1 MLRRLLESRMGR
13 RGKREF
19 VQVLRLVENFRKE
32 EVYESVRDALRLG
45 AISFD
50 AVAVPLA
57 AQGHRDK
64 DSSQRLH
71 GAHVGEQ
78 AVSERSTVLLEHH
91 LTELK
96 LPTFLRE
103 YGKVTGQCA
112 VEDVDHPGYLL
123 RLSELELIDRHHR
136 MVDRRIKAARFP
148 ATKSLDTFDFLA
160 MPSVN
165 KHWSC
170 SRLRVRRPA

>member
-32 EVYESVRDALRLG
+32 EVYEAVRDALRLG

-50 AVAVPLA
+50 AIKHLGAVQDGGSTSETRPGAVPLP
-57 AQGHRDK
+57 AQGHRDN

-71 GAHVGEQ
+71 GAHVGDR

-91 LTELK
+91 LKELK

-103 YGKVTGQCA
+103 YCKVAGQCA
-112 VEDVDHPGYLL
+112 AEGVDHPGLPAEAL
-123 RLSELELIDRHHR
+123 R
-136 MVDRRIKAARFP
+136 A
-148 ATKSLDTFDFLA
+148 
-160 MPSVN
+160 
-165 KHWSC
+165 
-170 SRLRVRRPA
+170 